1 MEGVGKMSIFN
12 LDSIFG
18 DIGELLLESAED
30 YLYSDILPVTPLSD
44 DENRGELRR
53 SLKVKKINNR
63 EVIIYCDEKIAHYA
77 KYVHEMPPETNWT
90 TQGTNNKFIER
101 PLLTTGNKIYLN
113 LANKVS
119 KKGALTRSKFKVYKL
134 GETNTSFFNT
144 KTGNITKI

>member
-1 MEGVGKMSIFN
+1 MEGVGKMKEFINFN
-12 LDSIFG
+12 KLQFA
-18 DIGELLLESAED
+18 IGEALKESVDEFVKED
-30 YLYSDILPVTPLSD
+30 IIPVTPKDTGLLRESIVTTKESD
-44 DENRGELRR
+44 T
-53 SLKVKKINNR
+53 
-63 EVIIYCDEKIAHYA
+63 EVIIYVENDDAGYG